1 MRSVI
6 FYEAQKKKMIIILIK
21 SNLVSA
27 MYTGEKK
34 KLHAARNLKKKKK
47 ERELE
52 LKTYPLS
59 RLLHQ

>member
-6 FYEAQKKKMIIILIK
+6 FYEAQKTKMIIILIK

-34 KLHAARNLKKKKK
+34 KKTPCSTQLEKKKK
-47 ERELE
+47 RE
-52 LKTYPLS
+52 S
-59 RLLHQ
+59 